1 MPLNFASFQ
10 AALKEHYKPLVVKN
24 LVYKNNPLLALIEKY
39 EKFGGD
45 GMPIPVINGNPQNRS
60 ATFADAQAP
69 VTLQAAPAS
78 LQYQSSKIVQFF
90 ISRITDY
97 SIAQISGQM
106 IDASASNADAFMRAA
121 TTEIDGALHS
131 CSRSLAVA
139 MYGDGTGAI
148 GQLSATAAV
157 GTLGPLQLANPED
170 ITHFEVGMALVA
182 NATATAPGGAIYLG
196 TAANIAVIT
205 AVDRDAGTITVVDPT
220 GVAASWTDIF
230 GNLGGGIGAVSDRL
244 FVLGDAQDG
253 AATGLKVAGIDAWVP
268 AANPGA
274 AAFFGVDRSSDPTR
288 LGGVRFNG
296 AALPLEEALIGG
308 ASLIGR
314 EGGRPDHCFM
324 SFSNFSDLVK
334 SLGSKVIYV
343 DVEGPAGVGFRAL
356 ELHAPY
362 GTMKV
367 IPDLNCPADAAYL
380 LQLDTWSLNSIGGA
394 PKILMQDGN
403 RMLRMAAADAVEVRI
418 GYYANMACNAPG
430 WNCRVAL

>member
-1 MPLNFASFQ
+1 MALDFASFQ

-24 LVYKNNPLLALIEKY
+24 LVYKNNPLLALIDKY
-39 EKFGGD
+39 EKFGGE

-60 ATFADAQAP
+60 ATFAQAQNPTSITGAN
-69 VTLQAAPAS
+69 S
-78 LQYQSSKIVQFF
+78 LAYQSSKIQQFF

-106 IDASASNADAFMRAA
+106 IDASASNADAFMRAS

-131 CSRSLAVA
+131 CARSLAVA
-139 MYGDGTGAI
+139 MYRDGTGTI
-148 GQLSATAAV
+148 GQVAAAAP
-157 GTLGPLQLANPED
+157 LGNPTIALANAEN
-170 ITHFEVGMALVA
+170 ITHFEVGMALTSS
-182 NATATAPGGAIYLG
+182 ATAAGVVHSGGGLE
-196 TAANIAVIT
+196 NT
-205 AVDRDAGTITVVDPT
+205 AVVLEVNRDAGTIRVGNAL
-220 GVAASWTDIF
+220 GVATNWNGLFNGAA
-230 GNLGGGIGAVSDRL
+230 GGDFIQ
-244 FVLGDAQDG
+244 VLGDAQNG
-253 AATGLKVAGIDAWVP
+253 AAAGLKVSGVDAWVP
-268 AANPGA
+268 SATPGTGAIPANL
-274 AAFFGVDRSSDPTR
+274 FGVNRTTDPTR

-296 AALPLEEALIGG
+296 AAMPLEEALIGG

-367 IPDLNCPADAAYL
+367 IPDLNCPDDAAYL

-418 GYYANMACNAPG
+418 GYYANVACNAPG

>member
-1 MPLNFASFQ
+1 MALDFASFQ

-24 LVYKNNPLLALIEKY
+24 LVYKNNPLLALMDKY
-39 EKFGGD
+39 EKFGGE

-60 ATFADAQAP
+60 ALFADAQAP
-69 VTLQAAPAS
+69 QTAAGVALAYQA
-78 LQYQSSKIVQFF
+78 SKIQQFF

-106 IDASASNADAFMRAA
+106 IDASASNADAFMRAS

-139 MYGDGTGAI
+139 MYRDGSGSI
-148 GQLSATAAV
+148 GTVSASAVLASDTILLS
-157 GTLGPLQLANPED
+157 QPED
-170 ITHFEVGMALVA
+170 ITHFEVGMALTSSHTSTGA
-182 NATATAPGGAIYLG
+182 IISGGAG
-196 TAANIAVIT
+196 ANIAVVA
-205 AVDRDAGTITVVDPT
+205 AVDRDAGTITVTDVA
-220 GVAASWTDIF
+220 GVAANWDAIF
-230 GNLGGGIGAVSDRL
+230 NLPVAGDFIQ
-244 FVLGDAQDG
+244 VLGDAQN
-253 AATGLKVAGIDAWVP
+253 AAASGLKVSGLDAWVP
-268 AANPGA
+268 SATPGTGA
-274 AAFFGVDRSSDPTR
+274 IPATLFGVDRTSDPTR
-288 LGGVRFNG
+288 LGGVRFDG
-296 AALPLEEALIGG
+296 SAQPLEEALIGG

-324 SFSNFSDLVK
+324 SFSKFSDLVK
-334 SLGSKVIYV
+334 SLGSKVVYV

-367 IPDLNCPADAAYL
+367 IPDLNCPDNAAYL

-403 RMLRMAAADAVEVRI
+403 RMLRVSNADAVEV
-418 GYYANMACNAPG
+418 
-430 WNCRVAL
+430 

>member
-1 MPLNFASFQ
+1 MALDFASFQ

-24 LVYKNNPLLALIEKY
+24 LVYKNNPLLALVDKY
-39 EKFGGD
+39 EKFGGE

-60 ATFADAQAP
+60 AIYADAQAP
-69 VTLQAAPAS
+69 TSVLAGGTALAYQA
-78 LQYQSSKIVQFF
+78 SKIQQFF

-139 MYGDGTGAI
+139 MYRDGSGSI
-148 GQLSATAAV
+148 GQISASATIAGA
-157 GTLGPLQLANPED
+157 TILLANAED
-170 ITHFEVGMALVA
+170 ITHFEVGMALTSS
-182 NATATAPGGAIYLG
+182 ATANGAILTG
-196 TAANIAVIT
+196 GVGGNVAVVS
-205 AVDRDAGTITVVDPT
+205 AVNRDAGTFTVTD
-220 GVAASWTDIF
+220 AA
-230 GNLGGGIGAVSDRL
+230 GATIDWDVIMNGAAVGD
-244 FVLGDAQDG
+244 FIQVLGDAQNG
-253 AATGLKVAGIDAWVP
+253 PAETPRKVSGLDAWVP
-268 AANPGA
+268 SATPGTGAIPAAL
-274 AAFFGVDRSSDPTR
+274 FGVDRTSDPTR
-288 LGGVRFNG
+288 LGGVRFDG
-296 AALPLEEALIGG
+296 SAQPLEEALIGG

-324 SFSNFSDLVK
+324 SFSKFSDLVK
-334 SLGSKVIYV
+334 SLGSKVVYV

-367 IPDLNCPADAAYL
+367 IPDLNCPDSAAYL

-403 RMLRMAAADAVEVRI
+403 RMLRVSNADAVEVRI

>member
-1 MPLNFASFQ
+1 MALDFTSFQ
-10 AALKEHYKPLVVKN
+10 NALKEHYKPLVVKN
-24 LVYKNNPLLALIEKY
+24 LVYKNNPLLALMDKY
-39 EKFGGD
+39 EKFGGE

-60 ATFADAQAP
+60 ALFASAQAP
-69 VTLQAAPAS
+69 QSTGGVALDYQA
-78 LQYQSSKIVQFF
+78 SKIQQFF

-139 MYGDGTGAI
+139 MYRDGSGSI
-148 GQLSATAAV
+148 GQV
-157 GTLGPLQLANPED
+157 GTPTVSLGSPTIALSNAED
-170 ITHFEVGMALVA
+170 ITHFEVGMALTSSH
-182 NATATAPGGAIYLG
+182 TADGSIISGGTG
-196 TAANIAVIT
+196 ANIAVVA
-205 AVDRDAGTITVVDPT
+205 AVDRDAGTITVTDIA
-220 GVAASWTDIF
+220 GVADDWDDIF
-230 GNLGGGIGAVSDRL
+230 DSPVLGDFIQ
-244 FVLGDAQDG
+244 VLGDAQNAGD
-253 AATGLKVAGIDAWVP
+253 AKKVAGLDAWVP
-268 AANPGA
+268 ATAPTA
-274 AAFFGVDRSSDPTR
+274 TPFFGVDRSSDPTR
-288 LGGVRFNG
+288 LGGVRFDG
-296 AALPLEEALIGG
+296 SAQPLEEALIGG

-324 SFSNFSDLVK
+324 SFSKFSDLVK
-334 SLGSKVIYV
+334 SLGSKVMYV

-367 IPDLNCPADAAYL
+367 IPDLNCPDNAAYL
-380 LQLDTWSLNSIGGA
+380 LQLDTWSLNSIGAA

-403 RMLRMAAADAVEVRI
+403 RMLRVSNADAVEVRI
-418 GYYANMACNAPG
+418 GYYANVACNAPG